1 MARPLALALLAL
13 CVLLGPGA
21 LAQGPSAPRS
31 LGELLAAAADQ
42 TPYTLGGSG
51 AYGPSGLSSGFGN
64 TFGTRRGSGFTG
76 GQPASNNFGGYV
88 ASSGGYG
95 WRNRRMLG
103 ERAAAAADASI
114 TAFGGRTAGFAP
126 DRTPV
131 TNTNGA
137 MYFGSQGV
145 DFMGGITT
153 AFDNFGNPFMNQDG
167 RGQIRGRKLGERA
180 NPTSISDAAPG
191 SASAMGGAP
200 LTFAQAQAMHA
211 EMMAAAGEQNAWA
224 AAMMAPP
231 APKPAAAAEPAAAAL
246 AGKPALPKPAPAPA
260 AAAAAKAVASPA
272 TGTAQAAAAAPAAAG
287 AMRVIQAPAV
297 VIGNGI
303 TPMA

>member
-1 MARPLALALLAL
+1 
-13 CVLLGPGA
+13 
-21 LAQGPSAPRS
+21 
-31 LGELLAAAADQ
+31 
-42 TPYTLGGSG
+42 
-51 AYGPSGLSSGFGN
+51 
-64 TFGTRRGSGFTG
+64 
-76 GQPASNNFGGYV
+76 
-88 ASSGGYG
+88 
-95 WRNRRMLG
+95 MLG

-145 DFMGGITT
+145 DFMGGTTT

-180 NPTSISDAAPG
+180 NPTTISAAAPG
-191 SASAMGGAP
+191 SAGAMGGAP
-200 LTFAQAQAMHA
+200 FTFAQAQAMHA
-211 EMMAAAGEQNAWA
+211 EMMAAAGEQHAWA

-231 APKPAAAAEPAAAAL
+231 ASKPAAAAEPAAAAP
-246 AGKPALPKPAPAPA
+246 AGRPTGKPALPDPA
-260 AAAAAKAVASPA
+260 AAAPAKAVALPA
-272 TGTAQAAAAAPAAAG
+272 TGTLQAAAAAPAAAG

-297 VIGNGI
+297 MIGNGI
-303 TPMA
+303 TPVA